1 VKQARCRATPAA
13 TRRHAP
19 PRAGVAAHRVALAP
33 IRSRSPR
40 TRVFT
45 QWPEVCNAND
55 MLDTPARS
63 EDVRT
68 MLDDVDDETVQRIL
82 ETGASID
89 EIAEAMHLVENNVSS
104 EEVATTARVEEVREI
119 LTASRDKAGG
129 ATWTAW

>member
-1 VKQARCRATPAA
+1 
-13 TRRHAP
+13 
-19 PRAGVAAHRVALAP
+19 
-33 IRSRSPR
+33 
-40 TRVFT
+40 
-45 QWPEVCNAND
+45 

-89 EIAEAMHLVENNVSS
+89 EIAEAMHLVENNVSN

-119 LTASRDKAGG
+119 LTASRDKVGG